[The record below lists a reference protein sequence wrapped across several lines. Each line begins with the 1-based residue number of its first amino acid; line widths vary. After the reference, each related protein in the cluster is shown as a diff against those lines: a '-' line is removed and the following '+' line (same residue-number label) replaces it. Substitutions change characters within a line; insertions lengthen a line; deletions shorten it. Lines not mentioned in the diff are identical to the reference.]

1 MAEYTVK
8 APDGKTI
15 TLQGPDGASEADIIA
30 QAQALYTPK
39 AAAPAAR
46 PARPAAKPAP
56 RRQAAPNQFLEKYN
70 AIRGGLISQVKDPA
84 LQKRALARFD
94 SDPRVQRL
102 RKLAGLAPLSTRQG
116 EVRATAKKAVSDPSR
131 SNPLRLTLDA
141 MFPGAGTLLKSFAP
155 NAMEA
160 AQAGIEQSLF
170 DLPTRLRG
178 LVGKGFKEEQAEN
191 RRLQAQNRPAAIAG
205 QLAGSFGTG
214 GGIGAGVRL
223 GAARLAPYAPKVAN
237 VLQNLVTLEKGKK
250 LANATKI
257 VGTGAAA
264 GGAQA
269 AGEGNDILEGAGY
282 GAGGAATLVGGAKGL
297 GWLGGKAKDL
307 FRVSGADAL
316 LRRYTS
322 ITADELARRLDAFR
336 KTGKGEPTIY
346 ELLDQPDRE
355 ALRGV
360 SKRMPGGA
368 RERQSELARERVA
381 AIPGEIASAT
391 AAATAPAQRAARNQI
406 AKDLASSRGA
416 EQPELEEA
424 RLAIK
429 AVRDPTEMDTV
440 RSQEAKNVMRPHDD
454 RRAFNSVND
463 LFPETIQL
471 DESGAPHVVNADPE
485 ASAVIRS
492 AAGRLM
498 MRDPEQGISVRDV
511 TNLISRLGRMT
522 TSSNAIEANN
532 AHNAVEH
539 VMDALERE
547 LPDILPEIQR
557 MRSAWRSRSTMI
569 EGMLEGTKGRTRTGA
584 GFAGGDAK
592 DVRNLYN
599 TPEGTTGRGAG
610 QVHQLTENLG
620 AGTTSSLGT
629 VRDIAESAATQR
641 ALAGNLGKQAAG
653 EITQAARTQSGSARK
668 LASLIPEQPGNVEEV
683 GAGDLV
689 ALAAGLNPASM
700 LYTKAQM
707 LNRLMRLTD
716 SIPEGR
722 ARVIVDMLLS
732 RDPAMTQRAI
742 NALRNER
749 NTGPIFQYLSF
760 LTGQASGS
768 AASNGNDLPT
778 PEVGSSVPSVEDD
791 LNSLQGDESEIA
803 PPDVGDSPY
812 AETLQNLYATEN
824 PDLLELVQRVKGQES
839 GGQQFDA
846 DGNPLESSAGAIGVM
861 QVMPD
866 TAPEAAR
873 LAGLPWDEN
882 AYYNDPAYNELLGI
896 AYLSEQLRKYDGD
909 VERALAAYNAGPGAV
924 DDALSMHDA
933 NWLENLP
940 AETQDYVARV
950 A

>member
-1 MAEYTVK
+1 MS
-8 APDGKTI
+8 
-15 TLQGPDGASEADIIA
+15 GPWE
-30 QAQALYTPK
+30 QYQN
-39 AAAPAAR
+39 AAPAAPSA
-46 PARPAAKPAP
+46 PARPKPK
-56 RRQAAPNQFLEKYN
+56 QAAPFLEKYN
-70 AIRGGLISQVKDPA
+70 AIRNGLVAKVPEAQREK
-84 LQKRALARFD
+84 ALARFD
-94 SDPRVQRL
+94 ADPRAQQL

-116 EVRATAKKAVSDPSR
+116 EVQATAKKAVSDPSR
-131 SNPLRLTLDA
+131 SNPLRLALDA

-155 NAMEA
+155 NATEA

-170 DLPTRLRG
+170 DLPTRFRG
-178 LVGKGFKEEQAEN
+178 LVGKGFRKEQEEN
-191 RRLQAQNRPAAIAG
+191 RRLQEQNRPAAIAG
-205 QLAGSFGTG
+205 QLAGSFGAG
-214 GGIGAGVRL
+214 GGIGAGVRM
-223 GAARLAPYAPKVAN
+223 GAVRLAPYAPKVAN

-257 VGTGAAA
+257 LGTGAAA

-269 AGEGNDILEGAGY
+269 AGEGDDILEGMGY
-282 GAGGAATLVGGAKGL
+282 GAGGAATLVGGVKGL

-307 FRVSGADAL
+307 FRVSGAGAL

-368 RERQSELARERVA
+368 RERQSELARQRVA
-381 AIPGEIASAT
+381 AIPGEVASAT
-391 AAATAPAQRAARNQI
+391 TAATAPSQRAARNQI
-406 AKDLASSRGA
+406 AKDLASSRGV

-440 RSQEAKNVMRPHDD
+440 RSQEAKNVMRPHDE
-454 RRAFNSVND
+454 RRAFDSVND

-471 DESGAPHVVNADPE
+471 DESGAPHAVNADPE

-539 VMDALERE
+539 VMDALERN

-592 DVRNLYN
+592 EVRNLYD

-610 QVHQLTENLG
+610 QVYQLTEDLG
-620 AGTTSSLGT
+620 AGTTSALGA
-629 VRDIAESAATQR
+629 VREIAESDAAQR
-641 ALAGNLGKQAAG
+641 ALAQNLGRGPATQ
-653 EITQAARTQSGSARK
+653 ITGAARTQSESARK

-722 ARVIVDMLLS
+722 AKVIVDMLLS
-732 RDPAMTQRAI
+732 RDPAMTQRALR
-742 NALRNER
+742 ALHN
-749 NTGPIFQYLSF
+749 GPDRAAIMQSLSF
-760 LTGQASGS
+760 LVGQQAGKFG
-768 AASNGNDLPT
+768 GNEDA
-778 PEVGSSVPSVEDD
+778 PETVGSSTQATEENAAEEPGPWDEYSE
-791 LNSLQGDESEIA
+791 ESEIQA
-803 PPDVGDSPY
+803 PDVGDSPY
-812 AETLQNLYATEN
+812 GEALQNVYATEN
-824 PDLLELVQRVKGQES
+824 PALIELVQRVKKQEH
-839 GGQQFDA
+839 GVDA
-846 DGNPLESSAGAIGVM
+846 NGNFLTSPAGAIGPM

-866 TAPEAAR
+866 TGPEAAA
-873 LAGLPWDEN
+873 LAGVPWDEN
-882 AYYNDPAYNELLGI
+882 AYRTDAAYNELIGI

-909 VERALAAYNAGPGAV
+909 VAKALAAYNAGPGRT
-924 DDALSMHDA
+924 DQALVHGAS
-933 NWLENLP
+933 WQQNLP
-940 AETQDYVARV
+940 AETQDYIAKVS
-950 A
+950 

>member
-15 TLQGPDGASEADIIA
+15 TLQGPDGATQDEIIA
-30 QAQALYTPK
+30 QAQALYKPQV
-39 AAAPAAR
+39 APIAKPVAR
-46 PARPAAKPAP
+46 PALVRSKPK
-56 RRQAAPNQFLEKYN
+56 QAAPFLEKYN
-70 AIRGGLISQVKDPA
+70 AIRNGLAAKVPEAQREK
-84 LQKRALARFD
+84 ALARFD
-94 SDPRVQRL
+94 ADPRAQQL

-116 EVRATAKKAVSDPSR
+116 EVQATAKKAVSDPSR
-131 SNPLRLTLDA
+131 SDPLRLTLDA

-155 NAMEA
+155 KATEA

-205 QLAGSFGTG
+205 QLAGSFGAG
-214 GGIGAGVRL
+214 GGTGAGVRMV
-223 GAARLAPYAPKVAN
+223 AARLAPYAPKVAN

-250 LANATKI
+250 LANTAKI
-257 VGTGAAA
+257 VGTGGAA

-269 AGEGNDILEGAGY
+269 AGEGGDILEGAAI
-282 GAGGAATLVGGAKGL
+282 GAVAAPAIVGGIKGL

-381 AIPGEIASAT
+381 AIPGEVASAT
-391 AAATAPAQRAARNQI
+391 KAATAPMQRAARNQV
-406 AKDLASSRGA
+406 AKDLASSRGV
-416 EQPELEEA
+416 EQPDLEEA

-471 DESGAPHVVNADPE
+471 DESGAPHAVNADPE

-569 EGMLEGTKGRTRTGA
+569 KGMLEGTKGRTRTGA

-592 DVRNLYN
+592 DVRNLYD

-610 QVHQLTENLG
+610 QIHQLTENLG

-629 VRDIAESAATQR
+629 VREIAESPAAQQG
-641 ALAGNLGKQAAG
+641 LAENLGKQAAG
-653 EITQAARTQSGSARK
+653 EITQAARTQSESARK

-722 ARVIVDMLLS
+722 AKVIVDMLLS

-749 NTGPIFQYLSF
+749 NTGPIFQYLS
-760 LTGQASGS
+760 LLIGQQA
-768 AASNGNDLPT
+768 GNATAGEGGGVSEIDL
-778 PEVGSSVPSVEDD
+778 ESDAPSVEDD
-791 LNSLQGDESEIA
+791 LNSLQGEESEI
-803 PPDVGDSPY
+803 PVPDVGDSPY
-812 AETLQNLYATEN
+812 GEALQNVYATEN
-824 PDLLELVQRVKGQES
+824 PALIELVQRVKQQES
-839 GGQQFDA
+839 GGNQSA
-846 DGNPLESSAGAIGVM
+846 VSSAGAIGVM
-861 QVMPD
+861 QVMPG
-866 TAPEAAR
+866 TAPEAAQ

-933 NWLENLP
+933 NWLAALP